1 MLRWHDFAVLVRY
14 EIPTVFL
21 QSQYQQELLLF
32 WPQLQI
38 IPLRLSLRLRI
49 FGEAVWSCCRLQAN
63 LRSKATCFR
72 VSTKSQEKLNLHWVK
87 IFLKG
92 TFFFLHAPVT
102 QWSLDVD
109 ERKKCARGLSST
121 QWYFNIFWVG
131 KPKKQNVVT
140 RAFRGSQGQRR
151 PPSEGGWFWGWNK
164 NFPTKKFSF
173 PTLLLCVMAFFP
185 LEMP

>member
-14 EIPTVFL
+14 EIPTAFL

-32 WPQLQI
+32 WLQLQI

-92 TFFFLHAPVT
+92 SFVLILTLIFFHPGCASGGGCHFLW
-102 QWSLDVD
+102 WSFCRNCLKVEKDHV
-109 ERKKCARGLSST
+109 
-121 QWYFNIFWVG
+121 
-131 KPKKQNVVT
+131 
-140 RAFRGSQGQRR
+140 
-151 PPSEGGWFWGWNK
+151 K
-164 NFPTKKFSF
+164 NQ
-173 PTLLLCVMAFFP
+173 
-185 LEMP
+185 

>member
-72 VSTKSQEKLNLHWVK
+72 VSTKSQEKLNLQWVK
-87 IFLKG
+87 LYLKG
-92 TFFFLHAPVT
+92 TFFLHAPVT
-102 QWSLDVD
+102 TLIFHKLCHWLSIV
-109 ERKKCARGLSST
+109 KK
-121 QWYFNIFWVG
+121 
-131 KPKKQNVVT
+131 
-140 RAFRGSQGQRR
+140 
-151 PPSEGGWFWGWNK
+151 
-164 NFPTKKFSF
+164 KKFTIRKDLSLKNLVKTF
-173 PTLLLCVMAFFP
+173 LLHCTVPCRILSI
-185 LEMP
+185 